1 MTTSF
6 YKFGLSD
13 SGNISYDDHGHS
25 YEVNNHAL
33 CIDEYRR
40 ASENSSSV
48 SNEQTA
54 SMNMEWEGNA
64 NTTLREN
71 PVDCK
76 FSLLLWCLV
85 SSLCLKVWNVMLRRI
100 IVMSIL

>member
-6 YKFGLSD
+6 YKFGSSD
-13 SGNISYDDHGHS
+13 SDNISYYDHDHN
-25 YEVNNHAL
+25 YEVNNHEP

-40 ASENSSSV
+40 ASENSSSMR
-48 SNEQTA
+48 NEQTA

-64 NTTLREN
+64 NTTSREN

-76 FSLLLWCLV
+76 FSVLLWCLV
-85 SSLCLKVWNVMLRRI
+85 LNLCLKLFNVMLRRFV
-100 IVMSIL
+100 VMSIL